1 MKDKPIK
8 QPWPRSAKIT
18 VWVLSLILVPALF
31 YAVIVD
37 PNPCRHQPVAY
48 RSPYMTCRPLLVQF
62 VYKLKDQRTKHPED
76 FPLRKQEMKNL
87 SKRFWMRKILMS
99 ICNHLVT
106 IESSNSLL

>member
-1 MKDKPIK
+1 MKETK

-37 PNPCRHQPVAY
+37 PNHCRHQPVVC

-62 VYKLKDQRTKHPED
+62 VYKLKDQRIKHPED
-76 FPLRKQEMKNL
+76 FL
-87 SKRFWMRKILMS
+87 SPQTGNEKLIKEILDAEDPDEY
-99 ICNHLVT
+99 LQ
-106 IESSNSLL
+106 SLGYD

>member
-76 FPLRKQEMKNL
+76 FPSPQTGNEKLIKD
-87 SKRFWMRKILMS
+87 ILDAEDPDEY
-99 ICNHLVT
+99 LQ
-106 IESSNSLL
+106 SLGYD